1 MDLYKVYI
9 NHDFEVTVTCFKA
22 ISTYCRLSRHFIG
35 GGSCG
40 GVCVGGGG
48 MKCHF
53 IGRNE
58 QMERRLC
65 VSSRSNVDSWLCIS
79 TWIQVY
85 S

>member
-40 GVCVGGGG
+40 GVCVGGGYEMPFHWQKWTNG
-48 MKCHF
+48 KKIVCKF
-53 IGRNE
+53 SV
-58 QMERRLC
+58 QC
-65 VSSRSNVDSWLCIS
+65 
-79 TWIQVY
+79 
-85 S
+85 